1 MTSLRYPIYLDVPM
15 MMGFLA
21 YLTGGVAESQDET
34 RTTVLKEKEARAL
47 GVKAAPLP
55 VFEFSGRYT
64 SEIMASNSEEV
75 RLIRQHTSASL
86 FNLLYD
92 RLREKKLVINLW
104 PGRSEPNEGL
114 AHVADVKS
122 GQIIEAQ
129 GEFVGNPMEDW
140 LALVDRLTDFVEGG
154 TSDNSTQNEQARFSR
169 LMREDM
175 NKSPV
180 IDILLHSDAPNGSVG
195 EQQRLVATASREFL
209 TYQAASLLRS
219 STATI
224 IGKVSHASK
233 ITYMGLRD
241 PISDDPINLARRTPL
256 GLLKTEEIQA
266 VLIDPALERIQGVYH
281 GAGLTAGL
289 KLDPGDLL
297 VHAPAI
303 QVIPL
308 AVFV

>member
-1 MTSLRYPIYLDVPM
+1 
-15 MMGFLA
+15 
-21 YLTGGVAESQDET
+21 
-34 RTTVLKEKEARAL
+34 
-47 GVKAAPLP
+47 
-55 VFEFSGRYT
+55 
-64 SEIMASNSEEV
+64 
-75 RLIRQHTSASL
+75 
-86 FNLLYD
+86 
-92 RLREKKLVINLW
+92 
-104 PGRSEPNEGL
+104 
-114 AHVADVKS
+114 
-122 GQIIEAQ
+122 
-129 GEFVGNPMEDW
+129 
-140 LALVDRLTDFVEGG
+140 
-154 TSDNSTQNEQARFSR
+154 
-169 LMREDM
+169 M

-180 IDILLHSDAPNGSVG
+180 IDILLHSDAPYGSFG
-195 EQQRLVATASREFL
+195 KQQRLVGTASREFL

-224 IGKVSHASK
+224 IGKVSHVST
-233 ITYMGLRD
+233 ITHNG
-241 PISDDPINLARRTPL
+241 SDDPINLARRTPL